1 MSTIATAYIK
11 SRTKAKSKRLLLLTT
26 KNQIQILSKILDMSK
41 IRLIVYRPG
50 IHNLQ
55 NRIVSFPDQKK
66 LLEKIGG

>member
-1 MSTIATAYIK
+1 MSTIATAYVK

-55 NRIVSFPDQKK
+55 TRIVSFPDQKK

>member
-55 NRIVSFPDQKK
+55 TRIVSFPDQKK